1 MNTMDLMADIPS
13 TIYIAMGSIFA
24 ATLAGIFSFVSLIN
38 QKEGKIS
45 EFRQEWI
52 DGLRDDLAKLCSS
65 MDNTSSHWQVI
76 AIEEEAAAKRE
87 GRKPFSTLDWLSKYQ
102 QISKDDCAMCSE
114 CYQRIMLRLN
124 PEDHR
129 QLVEELRAAS
139 KLMSSPK
146 ALDSKD
152 VIRSQLDRIVEQSQ
166 TVLKSEWVR
175 VKKGEPPYRLTAIA
189 SLSMLVTL
197 FLSLAV
203 VIIWLITM
211 HHEA

>member
-1 MNTMDLMADIPS
+1 M
-13 TIYIAMGSIFA
+13 
-24 ATLAGIFSFVSLIN
+24 
-38 QKEGKIS
+38 
-45 EFRQEWI
+45 
-52 DGLRDDLAKLCSS
+52 RDDLAKLYSS
-65 MDNTSSHWQVI
+65 MDNTSSHWHVI

-87 GRKPFSTLDWLSKYQ
+87 DRKPFSKLDWLSRYQ
-102 QISKDDCAMCSE
+102 QLSKDDCAICLE

-175 VKKGEPPYRLTAIA
+175 VKRGEPPCQLTAIA
-189 SLSMLVTL
+189 TLSMLATL

-203 VIIWLITM
+203 VIIWLIPM